1 MPRDSSSRKLQTY
14 HEKFLEIDKRYGIF
28 RAAKFGVAGAIGFV
42 VAEIIIIIGLYALY
56 GKTNVP
62 SAIYSS
68 PLLLALNIVAFVIGV
83 TVGFF
88 ANERI
93 TVRDQGEQKIGG
105 ARKVAI
111 RLLKFQG
118 VYAIGNAITIGVQLA
133 LLEAFSLSPA
143 IGNIIGAIVAF
154 PVSYFV
160 SMRVVWKLVS
170 MDLGS
175 RDLAKDSE
183 RKQTSSKALS

>member
-88 ANERI
+88 VNERI
-93 TVRDQGEQKIGG
+93 TVRNQGEQKIGS
-105 ARKVAI
+105 AKKVAI

>member
-1 MPRDSSSRKLQTY
+1 MPRYSSSGK
-14 HEKFLEIDKRYGIF
+14 EKTSRERFLELDERYGIF

-42 VAEIIIIIGLYALY
+42 VAEVIIVIGLYALY
-56 GKTNVP
+56 GKANVP

-68 PLLLALNIVAFVIGV
+68 HVLLALNIVAFVIGV

-88 ANERI
+88 VNERI
-93 TVRDQGEQKIGG
+93 TVRNQGEQKIGG
-105 ARKVAI
+105 ARNVAI

-133 LLEAFSLSPA
+133 LLEALSLSPA
-143 IGNIIGAIVAF
+143 IGNVIGAIVAF

-160 SMRVVWKLVS
+160 SMRVVWRLVS
-170 MDLGS
+170 MGQGS
-175 RDLAKDSE
+175 QNSAEDS
-183 RKQTSSKALS
+183 RKKPSEF